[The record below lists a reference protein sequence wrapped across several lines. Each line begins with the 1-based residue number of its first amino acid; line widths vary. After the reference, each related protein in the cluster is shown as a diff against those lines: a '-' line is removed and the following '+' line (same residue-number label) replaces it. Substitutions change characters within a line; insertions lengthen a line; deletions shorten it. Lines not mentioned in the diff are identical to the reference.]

1 MRAGRDW
8 LYLFPFDS
16 ADVYIPIDLRQAAL
30 ISHIQLQKP
39 SSDYFA
45 DVSIDRLPISLS
57 ESENADRYEFANI
70 DPMSR
75 TPMWSGHTITL
86 HAKFRRTSFQRWS
99 LTLGVAILALV
110 VGAFGGWFTMLP
122 DKSWIGYV
130 ITTLG
135 LSGLVIAVRAT
146 VLATYKDLPTLMTG
160 RGTTIFELL
169 YIVSIGLMVV
179 AIILT
184 RKALKP

>member
-1 MRAGRDW
+1 
-8 LYLFPFDS
+8 
-16 ADVYIPIDLRQAAL
+16 
-30 ISHIQLQKP
+30 
-39 SSDYFA
+39 
-45 DVSIDRLPISLS
+45 
-57 ESENADRYEFANI
+57 
-70 DPMSR
+70 
-75 TPMWSGHTITL
+75 
-86 HAKFRRTSFQRWS
+86 
-99 LTLGVAILALV
+99 
-110 VGAFGGWFTMLP
+110 MLP